1 MVRLVGVVSAP
12 LLAYGIKA
20 ATAEQ
25 NDLDIVAH
33 TDSPASAPDL
43 MRSHE
48 AHICLLDVTTLNSRQ
63 LPVIKEITAVGKE
76 ARVLLLGWPGRE
88 DLSIRLI
95 RAGAVGYLSGQAE
108 APELIEAVRTIAAGK
123 RYLSREFAG
132 RIALDLAHAGSE
144 FPHTALSEREYQVF
158 ELIVGGNTP
167 RDIARS
173 LGISVSTVNTHRQR
187 LLNKMGM
194 QSNAELVRYA
204 VRNGISE

>member
-33 TDSPASAPDL
+33 TDSPASASDL

-108 APELIEAVRTIAAGK
+108 PPELIEALRTIAAGK